1 MQLYKKGVQGRCFV
15 RLKGN
20 PNAYSS
26 AMAERLGD
34 MRFWSMAKPNDAAA
48 THLQTKNHHRTTE
61 HPSPR

>member
-1 MQLYKKGVQGRCFV
+1 
-15 RLKGN
+15 
-20 PNAYSS
+20 
-26 AMAERLGD
+26 LGD